1 MLIKHPVAGGT
12 DVKPARV
19 LSTVV
24 RSEVIVEAVNRETRE
39 LKLIDP
45 QGNRFVVVADDRV
58 ANFDQIQPRDRVI
71 TEYLES
77 VAVVIVPEGVEAP
90 VDDAG
95 YWNVAPA
102 GDKPGVEGVET
113 RLMTAKVRK
122 IDEAERLLIVED
134 EYGLVT
140 RLQVSEDAPLDMVSV
155 GDEVRLRITN
165 ALAINV
171 VPAAGS

>member
-1 MLIKHPVAGGT
+1 
-12 DVKPARV
+12 
-19 LSTVV
+19 
-24 RSEVIVEAVNRETRE
+24 
-39 LKLIDP
+39 
-45 QGNRFVVVADDRV
+45 
-58 ANFDQIQPRDRVI
+58 
-71 TEYLES
+71 
-77 VAVVIVPEGVEAP
+77 
-90 VDDAG
+90 
-95 YWNVAPA
+95 
-102 GDKPGVEGVET
+102 
-113 RLMTAKVRK
+113 MTAKVRK